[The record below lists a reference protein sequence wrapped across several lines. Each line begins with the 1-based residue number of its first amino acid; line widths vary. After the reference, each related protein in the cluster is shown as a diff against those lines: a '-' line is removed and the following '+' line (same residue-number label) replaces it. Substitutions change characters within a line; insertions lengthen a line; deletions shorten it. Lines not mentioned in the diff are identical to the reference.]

1 MSSEAGNILEAR
13 NISKSFGGVKA
24 LIDINI
30 SVRRGEVHAVI
41 GENGAGKTTLMN
53 IFGGIIRQE
62 KGELLFNGK
71 NIIFNS
77 PREAFKEGISTI
89 HQELTM
95 LPHLNVMENIFLGQ
109 MQKFT
114 IGRMIIDGRKLIKSA
129 EEALDILDLSMDL
142 KKTVSDLSISEQQE
156 IEIIKALSGD
166 ARLIL
171 MDEPNS
177 SLTDIETRQLFMI
190 INKLKSKGISVIY
203 VSHKIEEVLRIA
215 DRITV
220 LRDGRNA
227 GTIEKKDATTTKL
240 FRLIAGR
247 DLKET
252 LSGENTSDEQVLLS
266 VKNAGG
272 KGFSGINF
280 SLCRGEVLGFYGLV
294 GSGRS
299 ELARALYGADTLTGG
314 TIEIN
319 NRPVKINSPVE
330 ALEKGIAMVPEDRKD
345 QGLFMNLSVLSNM
358 TLSSL
363 KSLSHYNFLLRS
375 SREKKIINDYLEM
388 LHIKMDALNQPI
400 SNLSGGNQQKVILAR
415 NLMTRPGILI
425 LDEPTHG
432 IDIGAKEEIHTIIR
446 QLASQGVGIILIS
459 SEMPEILSISD
470 RIAVLHEGKLA
481 GIINRDDA
489 TEEKLIAYATGYINE
504 NSVSK

>member
-1 MSSEAGNILEAR
+1 
-13 NISKSFGGVKA
+13 
-24 LIDINI
+24 
-30 SVRRGEVHAVI
+30 
-41 GENGAGKTTLMN
+41 
-53 IFGGIIRQE
+53 
-62 KGELLFNGK
+62 
-71 NIIFNS
+71 
-77 PREAFKEGISTI
+77 
-89 HQELTM
+89 
-95 LPHLNVMENIFLGQ
+95 MENIFLGQ
-109 MQKFT
+109 MQKFN
-114 IGRMIIDGRKLIKSA
+114 IGRMIINGRKLVRSA

-156 IEIIKALSGD
+156 IEIIKALSGN
-166 ARLIL
+166 ARLII

-190 INKLKSKGISVIY
+190 IEKLKSKEISVIY
-203 VSHKIEEVLRIA
+203 VSHKIDEVLRIA

-227 GTIEKKDATTTKL
+227 GTIEKRDATTTKL

-252 LSGENTSDEQVLLS
+252 LSRGSTSDKQILLN

-280 SLCRGEVLGFYGLV
+280 NLFRGEILGFYGLV

-299 ELARALYGADTLTGG
+299 ELARALYGADILTRG

-319 NRPVKINSPVE
+319 NKFVKISSPAE
-330 ALEKGIAMVPEDRKD
+330 ALKKGIAMVPEDRKD

-363 KSLSHYNFLLRS
+363 KSLSHYNFFLRS
-375 SREKKIINDYLEM
+375 SREKKIINDYIEM
-388 LHIKMDALNQPI
+388 LHIKMDELNQPI

-446 QLASQGVGIILIS
+446 ELASQGVGIILIS
-459 SEMPEILSISD
+459 SEMPEILAISN

-481 GIINRDDA
+481 GILNRDAA

-504 NSVSK
+504 TSASI

>member
-1 MSSEAGNILEAR
+1 MSTEAGNILEAR

-30 SVRRGEVHAVI
+30 AVRRGEVHAVI

-53 IFGGIIRQE
+53 IFGGIIRQD
-62 KGELLFNGK
+62 KGELLFDGK
-71 NIIFNS
+71 NISFNS

-109 MQKFT
+109 MQKFN
-114 IGRMIIDGRKLIKSA
+114 IGRMIINGRKLVRSA

-156 IEIIKALSGD
+156 IEIIKALSGN
-166 ARLIL
+166 ARLII

-190 INKLKSKGISVIY
+190 IEKLKSKEISVIY
-203 VSHKIEEVLRIA
+203 VSHKIDEVLRIA

-227 GTIEKKDATTTKL
+227 GTIEKRDATTTKL

-252 LSGENTSDEQVLLS
+252 LSRGSTSDKQILLN

-280 SLCRGEVLGFYGLV
+280 NLFRGEILGFYGLV

-299 ELARALYGADTLTGG
+299 ELARALYGADILTRG

-319 NRPVKINSPVE
+319 NKFVKISSPAE
-330 ALEKGIAMVPEDRKD
+330 ALKKGIAMVPEDRKD

-363 KSLSHYNFLLRS
+363 KSLSHYNFFLRS
-375 SREKKIINDYLEM
+375 SREKKIINDYIEM
-388 LHIKMDALNQPI
+388 LHIKMDELNQPI

-446 QLASQGVGIILIS
+446 ELASQGVGIILIS
-459 SEMPEILSISD
+459 SEMPEILAISN

-481 GIINRDDA
+481 GILNRDAA

-504 NSVSK
+504 TSASI